1 MAGRQRSADDFRLAT
16 QRCFPE
22 GDPFDHSQLEYRRSR
37 DQIMS
42 EDLAKGRQGTGGGS
56 QQGQHRRLPVWKKG
70 LYGIIVC
77 VLVVALLELVFSLLG
92 VKTVLETADP
102 SRGFSG
108 LASVFVKDQEQGA
121 FTSDPC
127 QVPRNL
133 GTFSSQQFLIDK
145 PPEGLRLFCIGGS
158 SAMGFPRGAAASFH
172 AVLGELLESSLPAR
186 RVEAV
191 NVAGMSYASHRLRFV
206 ADEILHYQPDVL
218 VIYSG
223 HNEFVEKGV
232 FRSLQ
237 QSVRR
242 QAALN
247 PLLYRSRIYSLAY
260 TALQP
265 FTQTDESGDSWTL
278 SPGAGLPTPVRRDP
292 GQRIPLAERTELV
305 DFFAE
310 NLRKII
316 RTCAGKQ
323 IKVVLC
329 TVPANLRDWSP
340 SRWDS
345 PALAGGELELWQDS
359 IRRGRQALDELEP
372 LLDPQNTSHPNRR
385 TVAEE
390 ALAHFQSAARRLP
403 EDPQTVY
410 WIARAQEGLQQWKAA
425 DAGYRRACQLDD
437 MAVRATDDVNRATR
451 EVAAS
456 EEVIFV
462 DIEKLFA
469 DLSPEGLIGYNLIE
483 DYVHPTVEGHQQI
496 AYAIWKALCDQ
507 GFAPLLAGDQ
517 MELLFRRVCAARHD
531 RVLAEETTARF
542 FYNQAVILNNQQQ
555 HEKAIAKFEQ
565 CLKLDPN
572 YSAALY
578 NLGLVLR
585 QTGKVSRA
593 QQAFRRAVS
602 ADPQMVEGH
611 VQLAELLFAQQET
624 EDAITAY
631 RQALAIPTNAA
642 RSQEILAARAH
653 QGLGVALGS
662 IGRWQESLGH
672 FEQALQR
679 NPQDPET
686 HFNLGNALT
695 LLGRLERAER
705 HFRLA
710 VRLRPQDL
718 DSIFRL
724 ALVLHKQG
732 RSQEARQLLEQCL
745 RLDGNFQPART
756 FLHKLIR

>member
-1 MAGRQRSADDFRLAT
+1 
-16 QRCFPE
+16 
-22 GDPFDHSQLEYRRSR
+22 
-37 DQIMS
+37 MS
-42 EDLAKGRQGTGGGS
+42 EDLTEGPQRTSGGV
-56 QQGQHRRLPVWKKG
+56 QQGPHHNLPVWKKT
-70 LYGIIVC
+70 LYGIIVG
-77 VLVVALLELVFSLLG
+77 VMALALLELVLLMVG

-108 LASVFVKDQEQGA
+108 LASVFTEDQEQGV
-121 FTSDPC
+121 FTSDPR

-186 RVEAV
+186 RVETINA
-191 NVAGMSYASHRLRFV
+191 AGMSYASHRLRFV
-206 ADEILHYQPDVL
+206 ADEILHYQPDIL
-218 VIYSG
+218 IIYSG

-237 QSVRR
+237 QSVRQ
-242 QAALN
+242 QAVLN
-247 PLLYRSRIYSLAY
+247 PLLYRSRLYSLAY
-260 TALQP
+260 RALQP
-265 FTQTDESGDSWTL
+265 FTRSAGSENSWTV
-278 SPGAGLPTPVRRDP
+278 SPNAGLPTSVRRDP
-292 GQRIPLAERTELV
+292 GERIPLAERTELV
-305 DFFAE
+305 AFFAE
-310 NLRKII
+310 NLREII

-340 SRWDS
+340 SRWES
-345 PALAGGELELWQDS
+345 PALRPGGEWESWQDS
-359 IRRGRQALDELEP
+359 IRRGRQALEELEP
-372 LLDPQNTSHPNRR
+372 LLNPQNTSHPNRR
-385 TVAEE
+385 TVAQQ
-390 ALAHFQSAARRLP
+390 ALAHFQSAAQRLP

-425 DAGYRRACQLDD
+425 DASYRRACQLDD
-437 MAVRATDDVNRATR
+437 MAVRATDDVNRAIR

-462 DIEKLFA
+462 DIEKLFV
-469 DLSPEGLIGYNLIE
+469 DLSPQGLIGYNLIE

-496 AYAIWKALCDQ
+496 AYAIWKALCEREL
-507 GFAPLLAGDQ
+507 APLLAGDQ
-517 MELLFRRVCAARHD
+517 MESLFRQVCAARHD
-531 RVLAEETTARF
+531 RILAEETTARF

-565 CLKLDPN
+565 CLKLDPD

-611 VQLAELLFAQQET
+611 VQLAELLFAQQQT

-631 RQALAIPTNAA
+631 RQALAIRTSAA
-642 RSQEILAARAH
+642 RSQRILAARAH

-662 IGRWQESLGH
+662 MGRWQESLGH
-672 FEQALQR
+672 FEHALQL

-695 LLGRLERAER
+695 LLGQLERAER

-732 RSQEARQLLEQCL
+732 RSQESRQLLEECL
-745 RLDGNFQPART
+745 RLDGSFQPART
-756 FLHKLIR
+756 FLNKLGK

>member
-1 MAGRQRSADDFRLAT
+1 LHLSLPAALPGSRQRRGLSDLFPPPEDHRQPFESGLRICYSRDKTFLAGRQRSADDFRLAT

-108 LASVFVKDQEQGA
+108 LASVFVKDQEQGV
-121 FTSDPC
+121 FTSDPR

-265 FTQTDESGDSWTL
+265 FTLSDES
-278 SPGAGLPTPVRRDP
+278 
-292 GQRIPLAERTELV
+292 
-305 DFFAE
+305 
-310 NLRKII
+310 
-316 RTCAGKQ
+316 
-323 IKVVLC
+323 
-329 TVPANLRDWSP
+329 
-340 SRWDS
+340 
-345 PALAGGELELWQDS
+345 
-359 IRRGRQALDELEP
+359 
-372 LLDPQNTSHPNRR
+372 
-385 TVAEE
+385 
-390 ALAHFQSAARRLP
+390 
-403 EDPQTVY
+403 
-410 WIARAQEGLQQWKAA
+410 
-425 DAGYRRACQLDD
+425 
-437 MAVRATDDVNRATR
+437 
-451 EVAAS
+451 
-456 EEVIFV
+456 
-462 DIEKLFA
+462 
-469 DLSPEGLIGYNLIE
+469 
-483 DYVHPTVEGHQQI
+483 
-496 AYAIWKALCDQ
+496 
-507 GFAPLLAGDQ
+507 
-517 MELLFRRVCAARHD
+517 
-531 RVLAEETTARF
+531 
-542 FYNQAVILNNQQQ
+542 
-555 HEKAIAKFEQ
+555 
-565 CLKLDPN
+565 
-572 YSAALY
+572 
-578 NLGLVLR
+578 
-585 QTGKVSRA
+585 
-593 QQAFRRAVS
+593 
-602 ADPQMVEGH
+602 
-611 VQLAELLFAQQET
+611 
-624 EDAITAY
+624 
-631 RQALAIPTNAA
+631 
-642 RSQEILAARAH
+642 
-653 QGLGVALGS
+653 
-662 IGRWQESLGH
+662 
-672 FEQALQR
+672 
-679 NPQDPET
+679 
-686 HFNLGNALT
+686 
-695 LLGRLERAER
+695 
-705 HFRLA
+705 
-710 VRLRPQDL
+710 
-718 DSIFRL
+718 
-724 ALVLHKQG
+724 
-732 RSQEARQLLEQCL
+732 
-745 RLDGNFQPART
+745 
-756 FLHKLIR
+756 